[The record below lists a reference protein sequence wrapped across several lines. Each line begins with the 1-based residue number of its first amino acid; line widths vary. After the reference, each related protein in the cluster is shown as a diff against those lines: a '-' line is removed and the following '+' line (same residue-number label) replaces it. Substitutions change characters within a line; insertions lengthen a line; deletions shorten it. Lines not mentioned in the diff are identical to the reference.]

1 MSAIVNSR
9 HSRAAD
15 DPRLAHVSDDTS
27 SHERVLDCPQLKNDE
42 NSRWRSSERPSQ
54 TRHEVFWHN
63 HHINTCHS
71 DPTLTGMKGESL
83 TI

>member
-27 SHERVLDCPQLKNDE
+27 
-42 NSRWRSSERPSQ
+42 
-54 TRHEVFWHN
+54 
-63 HHINTCHS
+63 
-71 DPTLTGMKGESL
+71 DPDLTGLKGESL
-83 TI
+83 AI